1 MSEEVKNEEVEME
14 TPLEETSTE
23 ESVNTEEKEDGDFIL
38 DQMNK
43 LITENTVAII
53 NSPEVQSVLK
63 EIKHIDE
70 DDLKA
75 IVKALAITVNMSCFA
90 TTVFYDRLLGEEIK
104 KNFQN
109 MVDHINYMKADM
121 IGVKEAIKVHNNK
134 ISDLEKNAIV
144 SDIKKQ

>member
-14 TPLEETSTE
+14 APSEEISTE
-23 ESVNTEEKEDGDFIL
+23 ESTENEEKKDADFIL

-75 IVKALAITVNMSCFA
+75 VVKALAITVNMSCFE

>member
-14 TPLEETSTE
+14 APLEETSTE
-23 ESVNTEEKEDGDFIL
+23 ESTENEEKKDADFIL

-75 IVKALAITVNMSCFA
+75 VVKALAITVNMSCFA

>member
-14 TPLEETSTE
+14 TPSEETSTE
-23 ESVNTEEKEDGDFIL
+23 ESTENEETANADFIL
-38 DQMNK
+38 EQMNK

-63 EIKHIDE
+63 EIKHIDD

-75 IVKALAITVNMSCFA
+75 VIKALAITVNMSCFA

-109 MVDHINYMKADM
+109 MIDHINYMKADM

>member
-14 TPLEETSTE
+14 APSEEISTE
-23 ESVNTEEKEDGDFIL
+23 ESTENEEKKDADFIL

-75 IVKALAITVNMSCFA
+75 VVKALAITVNMSCFA

>member
-1 MSEEVKNEEVEME
+1 M
-14 TPLEETSTE
+14 
-23 ESVNTEEKEDGDFIL
+23 
-38 DQMNK
+38 
-43 LITENTVAII
+43 
-53 NSPEVQSVLK
+53 
-63 EIKHIDE
+63 
-70 DDLKA
+70 
-75 IVKALAITVNMSCFA
+75 TVNMSCFA

-109 MVDHINYMKADM
+109 MVDHINYMKADI

>member
-1 MSEEVKNEEVEME
+1 MNEEVKNEEVEME
-14 TPLEETSTE
+14 TSTE
-23 ESVNTEEKEDGDFIL
+23 ETPAEESANAEEKADGDFII

-43 LITENTVAII
+43 MITENTVAII
-53 NSPEVQSVLK
+53 NSPEVQSVLSK
-63 EIKHIDE
+63 IKHIDE

-75 IVKALAITVNMSCFA
+75 VIKALAITVNMSCFA

-109 MVDHINYMKADM
+109 MVDHINYMKADI

>member
-1 MSEEVKNEEVEME
+1 MSEEVKNATVEEEVS
-14 TPLEETSTE
+14 TKETSTE
-23 ESVNTEEKEDGDFIL
+23 EYTNDEEHTEDDVIL

-53 NSPEVQSVLK
+53 NSPEVQGVLK

-70 DDLKA
+70 DDLKS
-75 IVKALAITVNMSCFA
+75 IVKVLAMTVNMSCVT
-90 TTVFYDRLLGEEIK
+90 TTVFYDHILGEEIK

-109 MVDHINYMKADM
+109 MVDHINYMKADI
-121 IGVKEAIKVHNNK
+121 IGVKEAIRVHNNK

>member
-1 MSEEVKNEEVEME
+1 MSEEVKNETVEEEVSAKEP
-14 TPLEETSTE
+14 TTE
-23 ESVNTEEKEDGDFIL
+23 ESTNDEEQPGDDVIL

-53 NSPEVQSVLK
+53 NSPEVQGVLK

-70 DDLKA
+70 DDLKS
-75 IVKALAITVNMSCFA
+75 IVKVLAMTVNMSCVT
-90 TTVFYDRLLGEEIK
+90 TTVFYDHILGEEIK
-104 KNFQN
+104 KKFQN
-109 MVDHINYMKADM
+109 MVDHINSMKADI
-121 IGVKEAIKVHNNK
+121 IGVKEAIRVHNNK

>member
-14 TPLEETSTE
+14 TSTE
-23 ESVNTEEKEDGDFIL
+23 ESTENEETANADFIL
-38 DQMNK
+38 EQMNK